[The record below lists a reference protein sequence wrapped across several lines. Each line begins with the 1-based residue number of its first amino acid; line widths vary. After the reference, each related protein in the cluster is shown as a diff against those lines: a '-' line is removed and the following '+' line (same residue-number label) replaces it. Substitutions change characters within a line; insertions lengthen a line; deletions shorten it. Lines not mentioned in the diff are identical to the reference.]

1 MATKRAFSVAKT
13 SKGYGNAVDYSAVY
27 SLSGVPGVDPKH
39 DGMGGESYGHASLQG
54 SLEGR
59 RPALV
64 IGQNPG
70 GNAETGLVTDLTLTN
85 NGDTLLDWASTT
97 VACHTTTLT
106 GDGAGLIVRVD
117 FNASGEMSL
126 NTTPVVT
133 GGSRYDAG
141 DTDTVSVDGV
151 PNSILT
157 VTVA

>member
-13 SKGYGNAVDYSAVY
+13 EKGYGNAVNYSEVY

-39 DGMGGESYGHASLQG
+39 DGMGSESYGHASLQG

-106 GDGAGLIVRVD
+106 GDGAGLIVRLD
-117 FNASGEMSL
+117 FDASGDMSL
-126 NTTPVVT
+126 NATDIIAA
-133 GGSRYDAG
+133 GSRYATG
-141 DTDTVSVDGV
+141 DTVSVDGI
-151 PNSILT
+151 PNSVLT
-157 VTVA
+157 VTV